1 MKLPSLSWQFCAL
14 VCASALTSLVILKL
28 LAYVTQEESPPP
40 LVLKH
45 WDSGPNP
52 TAARRG
58 SRLPSRRHKRRG
70 IGFETLWRVDQKP
83 PECPGDLLVVIL
95 VTSSLWHTEQ
105 RDAIRNTW
113 AQKPRE
119 VAAAAA
125 AAAADYRWRVVFLV
139 GQPVESGVFPHI
151 AQEQQDY
158 GDILLGNYEDCYRN
172 LTLKVMH
179 GLWWASE
186 HCRPRFVL
194 KTDDD
199 CFVNTYYLPRYLTEF
214 NQDSAGVYVGSVFHL
229 GRRHVIRDQRS
240 KWYVSKDDFR
250 EQEYPPYASGIG
262 YVLSLDVAR
271 EMVEAARDV
280 PPVPMEDAYV
290 GVLAREVGVT
300 VRDSGRFAKHN
311 VNWRVCNYRYLMVI
325 HHLDAG
331 QLREAQQNRLKAQ
344 GRACN
349 HTREIT
355 GW

>member
-14 VCASALTSLVILKL
+14 VCASAFTSLVILKL
-28 LAYVTQEESPPP
+28 LASITQEES
-40 LVLKH
+40 LVPKH
-45 WDSGPNP
+45 WYSRPNP
-52 TAARRG
+52 TAHRG
-58 SRLPSRRHKRRG
+58 NRLLSRRYKRRG
-70 IGFETLWRVDQKP
+70 IGFETLWRADQKP
-83 PECPGDLLVVIL
+83 PDCPGDLLVVIL
-95 VTSSLWHTEQ
+95 VTSALWHAER
-105 RDAIRNTW
+105 RDSIRSTW
-113 AQKPRE
+113 AQRPRE
-119 VAAAAA
+119 GT
-125 AAAADYRWRVVFLV
+125 DYPWRVVFLV
-139 GQPVESGVFPHI
+139 GQPVESGIFPHI

-158 GDILLGNYEDCYRN
+158 GDILLGNYVDCYRN

-179 GLWWASE
+179 GLWWAAE

-199 CFVNTYYLPRYLTEF
+199 CFVNTPHLPRYLTEL
-214 NQDSAGVYVGSVFHL
+214 NEDRAGVYVGSMFRL

-240 KWYVSKDDFR
+240 KWYVSKEDFR

-271 EMVEAARDV
+271 EMVDAAEDV

-290 GVLAREVGVT
+290 GVLAREVGVA

-331 QLREAQQNRLKAQ
+331 QLKEAQQNLLKA
-344 GRACN
+344 RTACN

-355 GW
+355 GWK